1 METFDH
7 DGRERESAPVPG
19 GMRRQRSR
27 ALACSANGNHRDA
40 ARRRQDD
47 KGAAAVEFAIIL
59 PLLLTLIFGMIQY
72 GFFFYSY
79 QTGKS
84 VGDRYLRQL
93 TVGNCQ
99 DAGQLTQAVYDAMT
113 GATTASADNAD
124 GFSATASYINTDGTP
139 GSSPGQIGG
148 SVTLT
153 ITYPTLNMNIPLVP
167 FLKDATLTQTL
178 TGRVEDTD
186 SQGCS

>member
-1 METFDH
+1 MESSNFD
-7 DGRERESAPVPG
+7 DRGGRRPSRRGSVRAERWNLAGDDAVNKGARPQK
-19 GMRRQRSR
+19 RR
-27 ALACSANGNHRDA
+27 G
-40 ARRRQDD
+40 D
-47 KGAAAVEFAIIL
+47 KGASAVEFAIIL
-59 PLLLTLIFGMIQY
+59 PLLLMLIFGMIQY

-84 VGDRYLRQL
+84 VADRYLRQL

-99 DAGQLTQAVYDAMT
+99 DADDLRSAVFNAMA
-113 GATTASADNAD
+113 GATTADTDISDGFNAVATYVDAAGKSADA
-124 GFSATASYINTDGTP
+124 
-139 GSSPGQIGG
+139 PGQIGG

-167 FLKDATLTQTL
+167 FLKDATLTQSL